1 MLEKLQAVASRYE
14 ELCAK
19 AEQPDF
25 YADPA
30 RAAKLLK
37 EKNELEP
44 IVEAY
49 HALCRARQ
57 DQQEAQELLAGE
69 TDPEMKELCQEQFQ
83 AALGNDLNT
92 SLGLTVLYDVLKA
105 PLSDASKRALIQDFD
120 QVLSLGL
127 LEAAELQAKPA
138 GRELS
143 PEETAEIEALIQ
155 KRAEAR
161 KAKDWAT
168 ADAIRDELAARH
180 VVMKDTPGGVEWHV
194 EG

>member
-83 AALGNDLNT
+83 AAKAEQQELEQQLKLLLLPKDPNDDKN
-92 SLGLTVLYDVLKA
+92 VIV
-105 PLSDASKRALIQDFD
+105 
-120 QVLSLGL
+120 
-127 LEAAELQAKPA
+127 
-138 GRELS
+138 
-143 PEETAEIEALIQ
+143 EI
-155 KRAEAR
+155 R
-161 KAKDWAT
+161 
-168 ADAIRDELAARH
+168 
-180 VVMKDTPGGVEWHV
+180 GGVGGEESALFAHSLFRMYSMYAAAKGWTV
-194 EG
+194 ELLNYNETELGGVKEADFLINGRGAWSGMK

>member
-44 IVEAY
+44 TVEAY

-83 AALGNDLNT
+83 AAKAAQQELEQ
-92 SLGLTVLYDVLKA
+92 DVY
-105 PLSDASKRALIQDFD
+105 KRQPWD
-120 QVLSLGL
+120 
-127 LEAAELQAKPA
+127 
-138 GRELS
+138 
-143 PEETAEIEALIQ
+143 
-155 KRAEAR
+155 
-161 KAKDWAT
+161 
-168 ADAIRDELAARH
+168 
-180 VVMKDTPGGVEWHV
+180 
-194 EG
+194 